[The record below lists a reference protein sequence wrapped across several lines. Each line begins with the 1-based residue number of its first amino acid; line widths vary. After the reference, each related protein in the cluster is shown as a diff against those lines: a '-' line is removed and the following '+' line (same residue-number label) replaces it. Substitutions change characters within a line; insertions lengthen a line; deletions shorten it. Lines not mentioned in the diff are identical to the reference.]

1 MRKTARDPLASL
13 LNINEFIESGS
24 QITIGNVDPI
34 KGVAVAS
41 DDHNCLAMLRRRPNE
56 SLFQLL
62 VRLDAA
68 IGRAWEED
76 FYTDEI
82 NSHN

>member
-13 LNINEFIESGS
+13 LNINEFIESSG
-24 QITIGNVDPI
+24 QISIGRMGPI
-34 KGVAVAS
+34 KDVAVAS

-56 SLFQLL
+56 SLYQLL
-62 VRLDAA
+62 VRLDAS
-68 IGRAWEED
+68 IGRAWEEA